1 MYWQIVSLT
10 QSSQHRVGTT
20 ASSVRLSCS
29 AVGSSSC
36 RSLCYQSESQT
47 GNLCISSSRPSG
59 LHSRCHVSLLGR
71 NVCLRLSSIPLSSSS
86 ASQDQAIRLQDHTYC
101 TSLAKTSMVSRTS
114 ASVLCQ
120 ASKTSFQTRSSVSV
134 QGKSGTSKARVS
146 SSSRLAT
153 LREGL
158 RQKGFSEGATSHISK
173 SVRQSTGIVYEA
185 KWAIFCDW
193 CSGRDIDPVRVTVQ
207 QLADFLVYLF
217 EIKQLVPSTIKG
229 YRSAIGRTISLLG
242 GPDFG
247 QNEYISLLVRSFSL
261 ERPKQNKLVPQ
272 WNLGLVLASLNSPP
286 FEPAEEVDLR
296 FLYYKCCFLL
306 ALASGRRRSEIHAFS
321 VSDSCLRFN
330 RNKSS
335 VTLLTD
341 PCFLGKNQIPDR
353 GAEPVIIPALPE
365 DASSRLSCPIRIL
378 SIYLDRTKNS
388 RPAKN
393 TRLFLP
399 LKKGVSDISAKTIS
413 SWICRTIL
421 LAYESSG
428 EKCLN
433 RHSVKAHEVRALAS
447 SWALFN
453 SASISEV
460 LSAGFWRC
468 QDSFTSFYLRSMSAQ
483 ADSLFSLGPIVAAQ
497 HVSVPLVSERSGDSA
512 VC

>member
-1 MYWQIVSLT
+1 MSSIAHSSGSQTYSRNLQCTGRLSVSLP

-36 RSLCYQSESQT
+36 RSLCYQSESQA
-47 GNLCISSSRPSG
+47 GNLCISHSRSSG
-59 LHSRCHVSLLGR
+59 LRSRHHVSLLGW
-71 NVCLRLSSIPLSSSS
+71 NVCLQLSSIPVFSSS
-86 ASQDQAIRLQDHTYC
+86 AFQDQAIRFQGHSDC
-101 TSLAKTSMVSRTS
+101 TSLAKTSMDSRTS
-114 ASVLCQ
+114 ASVLYQ

-146 SSSRLAT
+146 SSPRLAV

-158 RQKGFSEGATSHISK
+158 RQKGFSEGASSHISK

-185 KWAIFCDW
+185 KWAILCNW

-207 QLADFLVYLF
+207 QLAVFLVYLF

-229 YRSAIGRTISLLG
+229 YRSAIGMTISLLG
-242 GPDFG
+242 GSEFW

-272 WNLGLVLASLNSPP
+272 WNLGLVLDSLSSPP

-306 ALASGRRRSEIHAFS
+306 ALASGRRRSEIPAFS
-321 VSDSCLRFN
+321 VSDSCLSFN

-341 PCFLGKNQIPDR
+341 PCFLRKNQIPDR
-353 GAEPVIIPALPE
+353 SAEPVIIPALPE
-365 DASSRLSCPIRIL
+365 DPSSRLFCPIRIL
-378 SIYLDRTKNS
+378 GIYLDRTKNS

-399 LKKGVSDISAKTIS
+399 LKKGDSDISAKTIS
-413 SWICRTIL
+413 S
-421 LAYESSG
+421 
-428 EKCLN
+428 
-433 RHSVKAHEVRALAS
+433 
-447 SWALFN
+447 
-453 SASISEV
+453 
-460 LSAGFWRC
+460 
-468 QDSFTSFYLRSMSAQ
+468 
-483 ADSLFSLGPIVAAQ
+483 
-497 HVSVPLVSERSGDSA
+497 
-512 VC
+512 